1 MNAVKMTALIL
12 DALIRRGRLLRFAMI
27 GLMGL
32 AVLADV
38 LKPSHYSR
46 FPWDGIPGF
55 TAAFAFAGALALIG
69 IYKAIGY
76 GLVYR
81 RPDYYDGPT
90 EADAEDSEDG

>member
-1 MNAVKMTALIL
+1 MNLVKMTGSGL
-12 DALIRRGRLLRFAMI
+12 DALVRRRRLLRVAMI
-27 GLMGL
+27 VLMAF

-90 EADAEDSEDG
+90 GDDAEDTEDG